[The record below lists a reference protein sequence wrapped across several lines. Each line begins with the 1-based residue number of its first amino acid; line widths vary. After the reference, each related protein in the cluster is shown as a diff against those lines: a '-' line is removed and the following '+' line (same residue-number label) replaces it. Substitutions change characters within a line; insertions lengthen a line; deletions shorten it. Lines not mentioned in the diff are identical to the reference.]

1 MSEYLDSH
9 AEAYSRLDEATARM
23 VAFLLNL
30 DLSDEEEMQLK
41 EGGLDMCKAL
51 EDMKKEAEEKGMLAG
66 EIRGKEKIILSML
79 GKGMSCEEVSFLTDV
94 PLERVTQ
101 IAAME

>member
-1 MSEYLDSH
+1 
-9 AEAYSRLDEATARM
+9 M

-51 EDMKKEAEEKGMLAG
+51 EDMKKEAEEKGKI
-66 EIRGKEKIILSML
+66 EIILSML
-79 GKGMSCEEVSFLTDV
+79 GKGMSCEEVSSLTDV